1 MKTMQI
7 EWRHFDKAGETCDR
21 CAATGISVKE
31 VVAELATE
39 LTEREVSLNFTE
51 TLLSKEQMGES
62 NLILIDG
69 IPLEAVLDDAKA
81 DENHCQSCSCLTG
94 AETNC
99 RTVQYEG
106 TSYEEIPAELIR
118 RAIYKACGINEL

>member
-1 MKTMQI
+1 MKTMHI

-31 VVAELATE
+31 VVAELANE
-39 LTEREVSLNFTE
+39 LAEREVTLNFTE
-51 TLLSKEQMGES
+51 TLLSEEQMGES

-69 IPLEAVLDDAKA
+69 IPLEAVLDDGKA
-81 DENHCQSCSCLTG
+81 DENHCLSCSCLTG
-94 AETNC
+94 SKTNC

-106 TSYEEIPAELIR
+106 IIYEEIPAGLIR
-118 RAIYKACGINEL
+118 IAIYKACGISDL